1 MASEKLAGF
10 EYAVLSR
17 ISDIG
22 FLWEKTCKETS
33 LILAAA
39 VMTGCNGELEGVS
52 ATAAEEVGVPDKQK
66 PRLDTDGHARKL
78 RTTGKLET
86 RGHPVAPE
94 TRRSRPLFS
103 HRGAQNLQ
111 ARGVAPDAEAFKRPK
126 HTIAK
131 RWCKSETP
139 LVTFS
144 SSSCGDRSCDR
155 TCAYG
160 SSLP

>member
-52 ATAAEEVGVPDKQK
+52 ATAAEEVGVPVDI
-66 PRLDTDGHARKL
+66 LLFFIYYNNSLICARAERNVDYCTL
-78 RTTGKLET
+78 
-86 RGHPVAPE
+86 A
-94 TRRSRPLFS
+94 RSLLNLVSPHFS
-103 HRGAQNLQ
+103 
-111 ARGVAPDAEAFKRPK
+111 
-126 HTIAK
+126 
-131 RWCKSETP
+131 
-139 LVTFS
+139 FS
-144 SSSCGDRSCDR
+144 
-155 TCAYG
+155 
-160 SSLP
+160 

>member
-52 ATAAEEVGVPDKQK
+52 ATAAEEVGVPVDI
-66 PRLDTDGHARKL
+66 LLFFIYYNNSLICARAERNVEDYCTL
-78 RTTGKLET
+78 
-86 RGHPVAPE
+86 A
-94 TRRSRPLFS
+94 RSLLLNLVSPPFS
-103 HRGAQNLQ
+103 
-111 ARGVAPDAEAFKRPK
+111 
-126 HTIAK
+126 
-131 RWCKSETP
+131 
-139 LVTFS
+139 FS
-144 SSSCGDRSCDR
+144 S
-155 TCAYG
+155 
-160 SSLP
+160 

>member
-52 ATAAEEVGVPDKQK
+52 ATAAEEVGVPVDILLFFLYYNNSLIYTRAEYIKCVDYCTLLQDL
-66 PRLDTDGHARKL
+66 RLNFI
-78 RTTGKLET
+78 
-86 RGHPVAPE
+86 
-94 TRRSRPLFS
+94 SF
-103 HRGAQNLQ
+103 
-111 ARGVAPDAEAFKRPK
+111 F
-126 HTIAK
+126 
-131 RWCKSETP
+131 
-139 LVTFS
+139 FS
-144 SSSCGDRSCDR
+144 SLKMRYLRKIRENFWSTSS
-155 TCAYG
+155 
-160 SSLP
+160 

>member
-52 ATAAEEVGVPDKQK
+52 ATAAEEVGVPVDI
-66 PRLDTDGHARKL
+66 LLFFIYYNNSLICARAERNVWIIAHFCKIFVL
-78 RTTGKLET
+78 IWF
-86 RGHPVAPE
+86 P
-94 TRRSRPLFS
+94 PLFPS
-103 HRGAQNLQ
+103 QNEISEKYKREFLVQ
-111 ARGVAPDAEAFKRPK
+111 NAP
-126 HTIAK
+126 
-131 RWCKSETP
+131 
-139 LVTFS
+139 
-144 SSSCGDRSCDR
+144 
-155 TCAYG
+155 
-160 SSLP
+160 

>member
-52 ATAAEEVGVPDKQK
+52 ATAAEEVGVPVDI
-66 PRLDTDGHARKL
+66 LLFFIYYNNSLICARAERNVEDYCTL
-78 RTTGKLET
+78 
-86 RGHPVAPE
+86 A
-94 TRRSRPLFS
+94 RSLLLNLVSPHFS
-103 HRGAQNLQ
+103 
-111 ARGVAPDAEAFKRPK
+111 F
-126 HTIAK
+126 
-131 RWCKSETP
+131 
-139 LVTFS
+139 FS
-144 SSSCGDRSCDR
+144 
-155 TCAYG
+155 
-160 SSLP
+160 

>member
-52 ATAAEEVGVPDKQK
+52 ATAAEEVGVPVDI
-66 PRLDTDGHARKL
+66 LLFFIYYNNSLICARAERNVEDYCTL
-78 RTTGKLET
+78 
-86 RGHPVAPE
+86 A
-94 TRRSRPLFS
+94 RSLLLNLVSPPFS
-103 HRGAQNLQ
+103 
-111 ARGVAPDAEAFKRPK
+111 F
-126 HTIAK
+126 
-131 RWCKSETP
+131 
-139 LVTFS
+139 FS
-144 SSSCGDRSCDR
+144 
-155 TCAYG
+155 
-160 SSLP
+160 

>member
-52 ATAAEEVGVPDKQK
+52 ATAAEEVGVVDI
-66 PRLDTDGHARKL
+66 
-78 RTTGKLET
+78 
-86 RGHPVAPE
+86 
-94 TRRSRPLFS
+94 LFFILYIIKFDMYI
-103 HRGAQNLQ
+103 RAQ
-111 ARGVAPDAEAFKRPK
+111 
-126 HTIAK
+126 I
-131 RWCKSETP
+131 
-139 LVTFS
+139 
-144 SSSCGDRSCDR
+144 
-155 TCAYG
+155 YYI
-160 SSLP
+160 